1 MSRYLPPPDYLGEIV
16 ETIETAS
23 PIQTREDM
31 NMFVIEKNVAM
42 PRSGKAARRAQ
53 YATLVNMDVG
63 ESFVLDENVYKAN
76 TVTAAGRIRGVKLH
90 QRRMHDGTL
99 RLFCMENKNKLTTF

>member
-1 MSRYLPPPDYLGEIV
+1 MSRVLPPPDYLGEIV

-23 PIQTREDM
+23 PIQTRGDI

-53 YATLVNMDVG
+53 YDTLVNMDV
-63 ESFVLDENVYKAN
+63 SLSL
-76 TVTAAGRIRGVKLH
+76 IH
-90 QRRMHDGTL
+90 I
-99 RLFCMENKNKLTTF
+99 